1 MLLLRKNTA
10 TVIITVTL
18 EGAKLAIGDAKEV
31 EAYVGQGYLEVYVMT
46 AQNKTSYAKFKM
58 SMLDFFVC
66 GTPVAY
72 LTSETEDYEDDKI
85 ASGSWSIDKGITLK
99 LAIGMLHIIADV
111 ILFIRLTSVLE
122 KLLQSYTDAGLA
134 LLWSQIS
141 HKFSSSQAPSRPS
154 LQERNESTIALL
166 VDFAGLEIHLLSTPY
181 LLPISSDLELALDL
195 NMDTA
200 LICTARLKSVYFNIV
215 LDSTDVFINWSFHE
229 CVIEGSESEPAR
241 VTMLQ
246 FITPVTSEV
255 CAIGCVHLY
264 SCVSYDPNL
273 LLHAQITSDI
283 LITIN
288 GRLVQYLLH
297 SGGLLVDCLLRI
309 KELLG

>member
-1 MLLLRKNTA
+1 
-10 TVIITVTL
+10 
-18 EGAKLAIGDAKEV
+18 
-31 EAYVGQGYLEVYVMT
+31 MT

-154 LQERNESTIALL
+154 LQRAQRKYHRSTCRFCWIG
-166 VDFAGLEIHLLSTPY
+166 DSSTEHSLSTP
-181 LLPISSDLELALDL
+181 
-195 NMDTA
+195 N
-200 LICTARLKSVYFNIV
+200 
-215 LDSTDVFINWSFHE
+215 FI
-229 CVIEGSESEPAR
+229 
-241 VTMLQ
+241 
-246 FITPVTSEV
+246 
-255 CAIGCVHLY
+255 
-264 SCVSYDPNL
+264 
-273 LLHAQITSDI
+273 
-283 LITIN
+283 
-288 GRLVQYLLH
+288 
-297 SGGLLVDCLLRI
+297 
-309 KELLG
+309 